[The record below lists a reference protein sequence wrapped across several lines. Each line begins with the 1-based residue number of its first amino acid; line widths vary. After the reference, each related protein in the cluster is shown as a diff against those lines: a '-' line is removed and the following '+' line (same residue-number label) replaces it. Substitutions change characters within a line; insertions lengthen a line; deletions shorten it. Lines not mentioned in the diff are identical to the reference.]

1 MAHKNGK
8 ADGGE
13 GSVGEMRSTL
23 AALPQM
29 SSTFFKNWCLCV
41 CVGTCRGQGRVSDPL
56 ELGLHVVVNYFIC
69 MLGNVLE
76 SFERVS
82 GLNHVSSLLT
92 LFFET

>member
-29 SSTFFKNWCLCV
+29 SSPFFKIGVCV
-41 CVGTCRGQGRVSDPL
+41 CVYEDVCRCLQRPGEGVRSPKAGVTCSCELLHLHAGKCTRVL
-56 ELGLHVVVNYFIC
+56 
-69 MLGNVLE
+69 
-76 SFERVS
+76 
-82 GLNHVSSLLT
+82 
-92 LFFET
+92 

>member
-41 CVGTCRGQGRVSDPL
+41 CVYEDVCRCLQRPGEGVRSPRVGVTCSGELLHLHAGKCTRVL
-56 ELGLHVVVNYFIC
+56 
-69 MLGNVLE
+69 
-76 SFERVS
+76 
-82 GLNHVSSLLT
+82 
-92 LFFET
+92 